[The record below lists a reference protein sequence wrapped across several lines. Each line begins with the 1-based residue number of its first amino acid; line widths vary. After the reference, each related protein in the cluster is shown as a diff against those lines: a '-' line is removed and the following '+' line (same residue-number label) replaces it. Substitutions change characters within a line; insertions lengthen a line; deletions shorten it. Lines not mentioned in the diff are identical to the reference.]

1 MVTIAKKGLGRAY
14 EAFKKAG
21 VIGDKATAKDL
32 KEIVNA
38 PKTQARNIGSAI
50 LYKQLKKA
58 EVIGDKVKA
67 KDFDKIINQK
77 APTPSKAESVPT
89 KKSMDFKKD
98 SSGVVTPKPSGK
110 KTETEAYL
118 KNRKKPTT
126 YKGTK
131 FENKM
136 RDNFNEARSKN
147 QGTLVT
153 PEVERYRKGEKFLNK
168 KNQD

>member
-1 MVTIAKKGLGRAY
+1 MTVKAIKGLGKAY
-14 EAFKKAG
+14 EKFISRGKDLPYDSKKIGKMLDEVSGKFKKAG
-21 VIGDKATAKDL
+21 VTGDKS
-32 KEIVNA
+32 
-38 PKTQARNIGSAI
+38 KT
-50 LYKQLKKA
+50 
-58 EVIGDKVKA
+58 

-77 APTPSKAESVPT
+77 APTPSKAGSAPT
-89 KKSMDFKKD
+89 KKSMDFEKD

-168 KNQD
+168 KNRE